1 MLCGLR
7 LFEFVYLVSSLT
19 ICDDRNNTRIVSFI
33 LFWFLSVIIPFFIYF
48 CPPFLLLSFFA
59 SFFPF
64 HLRLSLSV
72 LLPPFWS
79 LFLLFTLKGSC
90 TLVYCDIATHSFPSC
105 RQPRER
111 FSVLYM
117 LYREEAVA
125 LALHIFYKL
134 LLLYSNLLR
143 WFEVKRPAIG
153 GLGSS
158 ETRDRDPESVLHGG
172 NKKERLVWNSGR
184 WPEQVVI
191 GDLNCGVLWEARRH
205 SSWPLWGDHAARIN
219 K

>member
-1 MLCGLR
+1 MWPSTFWVRILGFKPYYLWWPKQHSNC
-7 LFEFVYLVSSLT
+7 FIYLVL
-19 ICDDRNNTRIVSFI
+19 VSFCYYS
-33 LFWFLSVIIPFFIYF
+33 FLYIFLPSISPSFFL
-48 CPPFLLLSFFA
+48 CLLLSFPSSVIAFCPPPTILIFI
-59 SFFPF
+59 SFVYSQRQ
-64 HLRLSLSV
+64 LYSCV
-72 LLPPFWS
+72 LWYSNP
-79 LFLLFTLKGSC
+79 LFS
-90 TLVYCDIATHSFPSC
+90 SC